1 MPVSEICQRP
11 WGRVVRIW
19 MCPEGRSR
27 QFSEDLEGGT
37 AGDRGSEER
46 DHPQAIFV
54 LLFSDVE

>member
-1 MPVSEICQRP
+1 
-11 WGRVVRIW
+11 